1 MRYVVLAAIT
11 LLLTAIVSVGQT
23 RTTDTPN
30 PSSSGIRWDEVN
42 ERRLVQVGG
51 TLKNG
56 PSAAPSVIAVATF
69 AIYKE
74 AEGGAPLWQETQNVQ
89 LDAEGRFN
97 VLLGAVSD
105 GGIPAQVFT
114 ADEPRWLS
122 ITSTDGT

>member
-11 LLLTAIVSVGQT
+11 LLFTAIVIVGQT

-30 PSSSGIRWDEVN
+30 PSSSGIRWDEIN
-42 ERRLVQVGG
+42 GRRLVQFGG
-51 TLKNG
+51 TLKNAQG
-56 PSAAPSVIAVATF
+56 AAPNGIAGATF

-89 LDAEGRFN
+89 LDTEGRFN

-105 GGIPAQVFT
+105 GGIPA
-114 ADEPRWLS
+114 E
-122 ITSTDGT
+122 